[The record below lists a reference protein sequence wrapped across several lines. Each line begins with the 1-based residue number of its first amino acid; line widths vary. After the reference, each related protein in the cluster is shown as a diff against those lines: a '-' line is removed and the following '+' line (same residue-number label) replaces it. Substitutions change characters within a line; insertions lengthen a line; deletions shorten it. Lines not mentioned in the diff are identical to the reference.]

1 MSSIS
6 KVIYIGVT
14 NNIQRRI
21 YEHKCKLVEGFSS
34 KYNCTQL
41 VYFEEYN
48 DIHEAIEREKQLKKW
63 NRTKKMNIIS
73 IKNPKWIDLSIEI
86 SRLRSK

>member
-14 NNIQRRI
+14 NNLQRRV
-21 YEHKCKLVEGFSS
+21 YEHKNKLVVGFSS
-34 KYNCTQL
+34 RYNCAQL

-48 DIHEAIEREKQLKKW
+48 HVQEAIEREKQLKKW
-63 NRTKKMNIIS
+63 NRAKKIYIITKK
-73 IKNPKWIDLSIEI
+73 NPNWIDLSV
-86 SRLRSK
+86 